1 MEVVSTYWSLTVF
14 WLVLMIVLVVF
25 EAITPQL
32 VTIWFALGALAAL
45 LTSAFHGPFWLQV
58 VLFAVISGVSLALT
72 RPLAKKLTKSDKVPT
87 NADRVLDQIGVVQD
101 DIDNTKACGTVLVG
115 GAVWSARSADD
126 IPIVSGTRVH
136 VDRIEGVKVIVTA
149 LNQKEE

>member
-1 MEVVSTYWSLTVF
+1 MEVVSTDWNTTVL
-14 WLVLMIVLVVF
+14 WLVLMLALILV
-25 EAITPQL
+25 EAATAQL

-45 LTSAFHGPFWLQV
+45 LTSAFHGPLWLQI
-58 VLFAVISGVSLALT
+58 VLFAVVSAVSLALT
-72 RPLAKKLTKSDKVPT
+72 RPLAKKLTKTDKVAT
-87 NADRVLDQIGVVQD
+87 NADRVLNQIGIVQEE
-101 DIDNTKACGTVLVG
+101 IDNTKACGTVMVN
-115 GAVWSARSADD
+115 GAVWSARSADG